1 MGTDMTQ
8 APHTDLAPTD
18 VELIGDTSQRTLIS
32 RWSRSSLRRSSGSWA
47 DALPGEGTRS
57 RFDDRRR
64 RRRPTIRPWRSL
76 AHTVG
81 ALCCTLSLAPAA
93 GAAPVVKVDGAR
105 LVDGAGTAIQLRGVN
120 RSGTEYAC
128 SGGPPAARGYSI
140 FDGPRY
146 DAPNFQQP
154 EWMFD
159 AMSSWGIT
167 AVRIP
172 LSEHCWLG
180 DVPSLNPAF
189 SGAPYRKAIR
199 DYVDQLGE
207 NGMIAILDLHVAG
220 PDAAPN
226 LDGALLPMPDT
237 DNAPTFWAQVA
248 KVFKTRTHV
257 IYDAFNEPHLWEID
271 DDAQRW
277 TCWRDGCT
285 VDPDGPAPAYQTAG
299 MRQIVNAIRR
309 AGSTQP
315 IMLGGLGYSSL
326 LEHWTDYLPADSA
339 RSLVASFHN
348 YPPPIGGCTDEACWN
363 TTIDAIRLAGH
374 PVVTGEVGQYDCNHD
389 YLQRYLDWADAH
401 GSISYLAWAWDETD
415 PPSAWTCASPSL
427 ITSYDGTPTQTFGET
442 YRAHL
447 LSR

>member
-1 MGTDMTQ
+1 MS
-8 APHTDLAPTD
+8 
-18 VELIGDTSQRTLIS
+18 TSQVSS
-32 RWSRSSLRRSSGSWA
+32 RAGIAAEEAQSVN
-47 DALPGEGTRS
+47 EENV
-57 RFDDRRR
+57 
-64 RRRPTIRPWRSL
+64 RSL
-76 AHTVG
+76 ARERRIRFTRILARGVG
-81 ALCCTLSLAPAA
+81 ALCCTLCFVPAA
-93 GAAPVVKVDGAR
+93 GAAPVVEVDGAR
-105 LVDGAGTAIQLRGVN
+105 LVDGAGTEVQLRGVN

-128 SGGPPAARGYSI
+128 SVGGTPAARGYSI

-146 DAPNFQQP
+146 DAPNLQQP
-154 EWMFD
+154 QWMFD

-167 AVRIP
+167 AVRVP

-189 SGAPYRKAIR
+189 SGAPYREAIR

-226 LDGALLPMPDT
+226 LEGELLPMPDA

-248 KVFKTRTHV
+248 EVFKSRTHV

-271 DDAQRW
+271 DDDQRW

-299 MRQIVNAIRR
+299 MSQIVDAIRT

-326 LEHWTDYLPADSA
+326 LERWSDYLPADSA
-339 RSLVASFHN
+339 NSLVASFHS
-348 YPPPIGGCTDEACWN
+348 YPIGGCTDEACWD

-374 PVVTGEVGQYDCNHD
+374 PVVTGEVGQLDCHDD
-389 YLQRYLDWADAH
+389 YLQSYLDWADAH

-415 PPSAWTCASPSL
+415 PPSGWSCASPSL
-427 ITSYDGTPTQTFGET
+427 ITSYDGTPTQTFGAT